1 MGRPQDGH
9 SWIRRM
15 IRMRAASRRS
25 TILRSVRR
33 RALPSPQAAVERHS
47 IRSGGRALRPQE
59 GAGTPLVASRP
70 CPRLVRRKAR
80 GSLKKWPSPLR
91 PVLS

>member
-47 IRSGGRALRPQE
+47 IKSGGR
-59 GAGTPLVASRP
+59 
-70 CPRLVRRKAR
+70 
-80 GSLKKWPSPLR
+80 
-91 PVLS
+91 VLSHAGEAGRFYFDSFYQLPAFVSCILPQA